1 MEKDR
6 LIYTIGRFDHYFE
19 SVNNKTAVYIA
30 INTFILGGI
39 LASYVNV
46 EKHIKEY
53 VYFFNINLSIVLA
66 IGLITLIILIYAS
79 IPYFSKKPNSLFY
92 FGTIG
97 SQSIDSFIEKSKKYE
112 TKDEIKDLRNQVYT
126 LSKGLNTKFIRLK
139 LSGQLLVIQ
148 FIALIPLIIIFLIN
162 KL

>member
-39 LASYVNV
+39 LTGYVNV
-46 EKHIKEY
+46 EKYIKKY
-53 VYFFNINLSIVLA
+53 VDFFNINLSIVLA
-66 IGLITLIILIYAS
+66 LGLITLIILIYAS

-97 SQSIDSFIEKSKKYE
+97 SQSKDSFIEKSKKYE
-112 TKDEIKDLRNQVYT
+112 TKDEIKDLRNQVYI
-126 LSKGLNTKFIRLK
+126 LSKGLNTKFVRLK

-162 KL
+162 KF

>member
-39 LASYVNV
+39 LTGYVNV
-46 EKHIKEY
+46 EKYIKEY
-53 VYFFNINLSIVLA
+53 VNFFNINLSLVLA
-66 IGLITLIILIYAS
+66 LGLITLIILIYAS

-97 SQSIDSFIEKSKKYE
+97 SQPKDSFIEKSKKYE
-112 TKDEIKDLRNQVYT
+112 AKDEIKDLRNQVYI
-126 LSKGLNTKFIRLK
+126 LSKGLNTKFVRLK

-148 FIALIPLIIIFLIN
+148 FVALIPLIIIFLIN
-162 KL
+162 KF

>member
-6 LIYTIGRFDHYFE
+6 LIYTIGRFDHFFE

-39 LASYVNV
+39 LAGYVNV
-46 EKHIKEY
+46 EKYIKEY
-53 VYFFNINLSIVLA
+53 ESFFNINLSIVLA
-66 IGLITLIILIYAS
+66 LGLVTLIILIYAS
-79 IPYFSKKPNSLFY
+79 IPYFSKKPNSLYY

-97 SQSIDSFIEKSKKYE
+97 SQTKDSFIEKSKKYDD
-112 TKDEIKDLRNQVYT
+112 KDEIKDLRNQVYI
-126 LSKGLNTKFIRLK
+126 LSKGLNTKFVRLK
-139 LSGQLLVIQ
+139 LSGHLLVIQ

-162 KL
+162 KF